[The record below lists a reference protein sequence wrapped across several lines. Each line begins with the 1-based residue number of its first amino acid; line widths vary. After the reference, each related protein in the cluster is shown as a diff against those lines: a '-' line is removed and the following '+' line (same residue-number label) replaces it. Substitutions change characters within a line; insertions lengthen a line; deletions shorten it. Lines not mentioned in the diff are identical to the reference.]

1 MIILDLI
8 NDTLR
13 PKGKFEHKRIQS
25 VSSFYGAL
33 MYAFLPAI
41 IPTFEV
47 KEFVFLGFLAVGG
60 YSVYNIRKEK
70 ELKDDTENI

>member
-1 MIILDLI
+1 MILKDLI

-33 MYAFLPAI
+33 IYAFLPSF

-47 KEFVFLGFLAVGG
+47 KEFVFIGFLAVGG

-70 ELKDDTENI
+70 ELTE